1 MAIQHLVWLKQ
12 KEKASKEEIEL
23 LLSQIR
29 ELGKLNGVLSITAGS
44 NFTDRAN
51 GFTHA
56 VTVTLRDKDAL
67 EYYLTSPEHQALGGK
82 IRQLCELMALDYEDT
97 A

>member
-12 KEKASKEEIEL
+12 KETASEEEIEL

-29 ELGKLNGVLSITAGS
+29 ELDALDGVISITAGS

-67 EYYLTSPEHQALGGK
+67 EYYLTSPEHQALGST
-82 IRQLCELMALDYEDT
+82 IRELCELMALDYDDS